1 MLEFVL
7 CSLVTIL
14 PDFLFRRYWQGKRI
28 GREINLF
35 SVWYELR
42 YGIVSCLVLAVML
55 ITVIFYFHPSTK
67 TAVSFF
73 RTVTIL
79 PDAPGRVAEVFV
91 KNGDTVQEGQPLFR
105 LDSQRETAAL
115 ETAKKHAAE
124 IDAAIVLAETDLA
137 LAEARLAEASSSYD
151 QALRELETMTE
162 LGNRGSSAVS
172 ERDIEKLEITVRG
185 RQASVNA
192 ADASVDAAQVQLKTV
207 LPARKATAE
216 AALAEAQIVLDRTT
230 VRAGVAGSVE
240 QFVLRPGDILNPM
253 LRAAGVLMPTSA
265 GRFAVH
271 AGFGQIEA
279 QVIKVGMVGEI
290 SCISMPFT
298 VTPMV
303 VTAVQ
308 DAIAAGQVRSTDQL
322 FDPTAARVPGTI
334 VVSLEPL
341 YEGGLDKLPPGSS
354 CIANVYTSNH
364 DRLADE
370 DLGTMTRFA
379 LHAVDATGVAHAA
392 ILRLQTLMLPIQT
405 LVLSGH

>member
-1 MLEFVL
+1 MLEFLL

-14 PDFLFRRYWQGKRI
+14 PDFLFRRYWQGKRV

-91 KNGDTVQEGQPLFR
+91 KNGDIVQEGQPLFR
-105 LDSQRETAAL
+105 LDNQRETAAI
-115 ETAKKHAAE
+115 ETARKQAAE
-124 IDAAIVLAETDLA
+124 IDAAIVLAETDLT
-137 LAEARLAEASSSYD
+137 LAEARLAEAGSSYD

-192 ADASVDAAQVQLKTV
+192 AHASVDAAQAQLKTV

-253 LRAAGVLMPTSA
+253 LRAAGVLMPTAA
-265 GRFAVH
+265 GRLAVH

-308 DAIAAGQVRSTDQL
+308 DAIAAGQIRSTDQL

-364 DRLADE
+364 DRLANE

-392 ILRLQTLMLPIQT
+392 ILRMQTLMLPIRT

>member
-1 MLEFVL
+1 MLEFLL
-7 CSLVTIL
+7 CSSVTIL
-14 PDFLFRRYWQGKRI
+14 PDFLFRRYWQGKRL

-42 YGIVSCLVLAVML
+42 YGIVSCIVLAVML
-55 ITVIFYFHPSTK
+55 ITTIFYFHPST
-67 TAVSFF
+67 TAAVSFF

-91 KNGDTVQEGQPLFR
+91 KNGEAVQEGQPLFR
-105 LDSQRETAAL
+105 LDSQREAAAV
-115 ETAKKHAAE
+115 ETAKMQVAE
-124 IDAAIVLAETDLA
+124 TDAAIALAETDLT
-137 LAEARLAEASSSYD
+137 LAEARLAEAISSYD
-151 QALRELETMTE
+151 QAQRELETRTE
-162 LGNRGSSAVS
+162 LGDRGSTIIS

-185 RQASVNA
+185 RQAGVDSA
-192 ADASVDAAQVQLKTV
+192 RASVDAAQVQLKTV
-207 LPARKATAE
+207 LPARKVTGE

-240 QFVLRPGDILNPM
+240 QFILRPGDIVNPI
-253 LRAAGVLMPTSA
+253 LRPAGILMPTSA
-265 GRFAVH
+265 GRLAVQ

-279 QVIKVGMVGEI
+279 QVIKTGMISEI

-308 DAIAAGQVRSTDQL
+308 DVIAAGQVRSADQL

-334 VVSLEPL
+334 VVNLEPL

-354 CIANVYTSNH
+354 CIANLYTSNY
-364 DRLADE
+364 DRLANE
-370 DLGTMTRFA
+370 DLGSVKRFA
-379 LHAVDATGVAHAA
+379 LHAVDATGLVHAA
-392 ILRLQTLMLPIQT
+392 ILRMKTLMLPIQT

>member
-14 PDFLFRRYWQGKRI
+14 PDFLFRRYWQGKRP
-28 GREINLF
+28 GKEINLF

-42 YGIVSCLVLAVML
+42 YGIVSCLILAVML
-55 ITVIFYFHPSTK
+55 ITVIFYFHPSTT

-73 RTVTIL
+73 RTVVIL

-91 KNGDTVQEGQPLFR
+91 KNGDSVQEGQPLFR
-105 LDSQRETAAL
+105 LDNQRETAAI
-115 ETAKKHAAE
+115 ETATKQAAE
-124 IDAAIVLAETDLA
+124 IDAAIVLAETDMT
-137 LAEARLAEASSSYD
+137 LAEARLAEAISSYD
-151 QALRELETMTE
+151 QALRELETRTE
-162 LGNRGSSAVS
+162 LGGRGSTIIS

-185 RQASVNA
+185 RQAGVGSA
-192 ADASVDAAQVQLKTV
+192 RASVDAAHAQLNSV

-216 AALAEAQIVLDRTT
+216 AVLAEAQILLERTT

-253 LRAAGVLMPTSA
+253 LRAAGVLMPASA
-265 GRFAVH
+265 GRLAVH

-298 VTPMV
+298 ITPVV
-303 VTAVQ
+303 VTGVQ
-308 DAIAAGQVRSTDQL
+308 DAIAAGQIRSTDQL

-334 VVSLEPL
+334 VVSMEPL

-364 DRLADE
+364 DRLANE
-370 DLGTMTRFA
+370 DLGTVARFA
-379 LHAVDATGVAHAA
+379 LHAVDATSVAHAA
-392 ILRLQTLMLPIQT
+392 ILRMQTLMLPIRT